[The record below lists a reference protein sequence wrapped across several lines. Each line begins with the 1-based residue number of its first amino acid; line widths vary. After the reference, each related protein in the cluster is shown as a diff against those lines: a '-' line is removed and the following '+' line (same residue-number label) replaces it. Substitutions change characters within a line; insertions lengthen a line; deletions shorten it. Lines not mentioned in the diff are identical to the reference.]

1 MMDLERIIEAVLF
14 SCSRPVSLRTLVKK
28 LEPFPSEDVHNAVR
42 VLMREYANTDR
53 AVEVIEVSGGFQ
65 IRTKPDYR
73 EWVKRF
79 AKEKDGGLTR
89 SVLEAL
95 AVVAYKQ
102 PVTKRDIDTMRGV
115 DSTRAIKQLL
125 ERKLIEIG
133 GRAEDQGQKM
143 TFRTTKR
150 FLELYGLNDICDMPT
165 HRELESLER

>member
-1 MMDLERIIEAVLF
+1 MMALERIIEAILF
-14 SCSRPVSLRTLVKK
+14 ASSRPVSLRTLVKK
-28 LEPFPSEDVHNAVR
+28 LETFSSEDLHEAVR
-42 VLMREYANTDR
+42 TLIREYASTDR
-53 AVEVIEVSGGFQ
+53 AVEVTEVSGGFQ

-79 AKEKDGGLTR
+79 ARERDGGLTR

-115 DSTRAIKQLL
+115 DSARAIKQLL

-133 GRAEDQGQKM
+133 GRVEDHGQKM

-150 FLELYGLNDICDMPT
+150 FLELYGLNDIGDMPT